1 MFGSAKYLSP
11 KGYGND
17 IVWLLRELVDG
28 DKVLMVSD
36 KDFISIAKRNM
47 EDIVPLFYNMKKAES
62 IQITSQAKY
71 DGLVAAFVGGNIGN
85 YSNDISKIW
94 NSGEISEEALTC
106 VKWLCLENNFTIDY
120 AKTLYKPIR
129 PEYVQNTITKYT
141 KRKLPHYFVYAKGK
155 TNEQVEEPVDSLV
168 DNLSTKIKDK
178 RLYFT
183 THKLEEFDYR
193 NLLGN
198 KNIEIDEDVVK
209 LYNSLKSRYRRW
221 ARFDFVNRD
230 GEDNTAFIRKIMRDT
245 FSKFNYTIEDIVDM
259 LIKHA
264 YETNNKDKDLLWDC
278 YGNIIYNNLCKN
290 IDIDSRVCKTCG
302 SRFYPNDKNEL
313 NCMSCRSATNKQLKS
328 YCVDCGTYFVHYKG
342 HTDQVRC
349 AKCQNNYRKKYYT
362 EQKRLQRARYKE
374 QKCPQDK
381 K

>member
-1 MFGSAKYLSP
+1 
-11 KGYGND
+11 
-17 IVWLLRELVDG
+17 
-28 DKVLMVSD
+28 MVSD
-36 KDFISIAKRNM
+36 KEFINIAKRNM
-47 EDIVPLFYNMKKAES
+47 NDIVPLFYNMKKAES

-94 NSGEISEEALTC
+94 NSGEISDEALMC

-120 AKTLYKPIR
+120 AKTLYKPTR

-155 TNEQVEEPVDSLV
+155 TNEQVEEPVNSLV

-183 THKLEEFDYR
+183 THKLEEFNYQ
-193 NLLGN
+193 NLLRN
-198 KNIEIDEDVVK
+198 KDIEVDEEVVK
-209 LYNSLKSRYRRW
+209 LYNSLKSKYRKW
-221 ARFDFVNRD
+221 ARFDFINRD
-230 GEDNTAFIRKIMRDT
+230 GEDNTAFIRKIMKDS
-245 FSKFNYTIEDIVDM
+245 FYKFNYSTEEIVDM

-278 YGNIIYNNLCKN
+278 YGDIIYNNLSKN
-290 IDIDSRVCKTCG
+290 IDTDSRVCKTCG

-313 NCMSCRSATNKQLKS
+313 NCQECRNATSKQLKS
-328 YCVDCGTYFVHYKG
+328 YCIDCGVYFTHYKG
-342 HTDQVRC
+342 NTKQVRC
-349 AKCQNNYRKKYYT
+349 EKCQGIYRKKYYT
-362 EQKRLQRARYKE
+362 EQKRLQRLRQKE
-374 QKCPQDK
+374 KGLSTS
-381 K
+381 